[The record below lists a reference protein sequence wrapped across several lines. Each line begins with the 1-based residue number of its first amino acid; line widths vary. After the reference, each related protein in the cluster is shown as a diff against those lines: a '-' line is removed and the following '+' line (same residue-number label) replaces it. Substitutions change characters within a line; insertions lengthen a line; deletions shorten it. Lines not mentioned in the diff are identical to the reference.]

1 MSLFSLYRTWP
12 RVENGRIASF
22 GYVMRTKL
30 QTLTASAVRPQ
41 VEGLHLDPDMLEKLR
56 ALGYMK

>member
-1 MSLFSLYRTWP
+1 
-12 RVENGRIASF
+12 
-22 GYVMRTKL
+22 MRTKL